1 MKRLIRKSE
10 LVDEKKCTDGG
21 MTKLYKNPT
30 KEEINDALKDGYDSI
45 RGLIS
50 NGEVYCWKGTSMHQF
65 AGEAFGLDILAAGNL
80 RFAFDD
86 LDGWIFDAGGNK
98 TLKETIE
105 MVKSNQ
111 GKLANFGDSN
121 FVVEFYNT
129 SDYDN
134 LDFTKIEFHDDEYDM
149 VQFGNFSE
157 AFEFLNN

>member
-1 MKRLIRKSE
+1 MKRLIKKNE
-10 LVDEKKCTDGG
+10 LVDEKKCSDGG

-30 KEEINDALKDGYDSI
+30 KEEIDDALKDGYDSI

-65 AGEAFGLDILAAGNL
+65 AGEAFGLDILAAENL

-111 GKLANFGDSN
+111 GKLTNFGDSN
-121 FVVEFYNT
+121 FTVEFYNN
-129 SDYDN
+129 N
-134 LDFTKIEFHDDEYDM
+134 LDFTEIEIYNDEYEM
-149 VQFGNFSE
+149 IQFNNFSE
-157 AFEFLNN
+157 AFEFLNS

>member
-30 KEEINDALKDGYDSI
+30 REEINDALKDGYDSI

-50 NGEVYCWKGTSMHQF
+50 NGEVYCWKGTSQHQF

-105 MVKSNQ
+105 MVK
-111 GKLANFGDSN
+111 
-121 FVVEFYNT
+121 
-129 SDYDN
+129 
-134 LDFTKIEFHDDEYDM
+134 
-149 VQFGNFSE
+149 FGNFSE

>member
-1 MKRLIRKSE
+1 MKRLIKKNE
-10 LVDEKKCTDGG
+10 LVDEKKCSDGG

-30 KEEINDALKDGYDSI
+30 KEEIDDALKDGYDSI

-65 AGEAFGLDILAAGNL
+65 AGEAFGLDILAAENL

-111 GKLANFGDSN
+111 GKLTNFGDSN
-121 FVVEFYNT
+121 FTVEFYNV
-129 SDYDN
+129 SDYNDLN
-134 LDFTKIEFHDDEYDM
+134 FTEIEIHNDEFEM
-149 VQFGNFSE
+149 IQFNSFSE
-157 AFEFLNN
+157 AFEFLSN

>member
-1 MKRLIRKSE
+1 MKRLIKKNE
-10 LVDEKKCTDGG
+10 LVDEKKCADGG

-30 KEEINDALKDGYDSI
+30 KEEIDDALKDGYDSI

-65 AGEAFGLDILAAGNL
+65 AGEAFGLDILAAENL

-111 GKLANFGDSN
+111 GKLTNFGDSN
-121 FVVEFYNT
+121 FTVEFYNV
-129 SDYDN
+129 SDYSDLN
-134 LDFTKIEFHDDEYDM
+134 FTEIEIHNY
-149 VQFGNFSE
+149 
-157 AFEFLNN
+157 EF

>member
-1 MKRLIRKSE
+1 MRRLIKKNE
-10 LVDEKKCTDGG
+10 LIDEKKCTDGG

-50 NGEVYCWKGTSMHQF
+50 NGEVYCWKGTSLHQF
-65 AGEAFGLDILAAGNL
+65 AGEAFGLDILAAENL

-105 MVKSNQ
+105 MVKNNQ
-111 GKLANFGDSN
+111 GKLTNFGDSN
-121 FVVEFYNT
+121 FTIEFYNV
-129 SDYDN
+129 SDYSD
-134 LDFTKIEFHDDEYDM
+134 LDFTEIEIYNDEFEM
-149 VQFGNFSE
+149 IQFNSFSE
-157 AFEFLNN
+157 AFEFLNS

>member
-1 MKRLIRKSE
+1 MKRLIKKNE

-30 KEEINDALKDGYDSI
+30 KEEIDDALKDGYDSI

-50 NGEVYCWKGTSMHQF
+50 NGEVYCWKGTSLHQF
-65 AGEAFGLDILAAGNL
+65 AGEAFGLNILAAENL

-105 MVKSNQ
+105 MVKNDQ
-111 GKLANFGDSN
+111 GKLTNFGDSN
-121 FVVEFYNT
+121 FTVEFYNV
-129 SDYDN
+129 SDYSN
-134 LDFTKIEFHDDEYDM
+134 LDFTKFEIYNDEFEM
-149 VQFGNFSE
+149 IQFNSFSE